1 MHHTNTL
8 LTLYAYGRKQKKNAA
23 MFVAGNNTLYSY
35 NFLKVKI
42 K

>member
-8 LTLYAYGRKQKKNAA
+8 LTLMVENIKINEA
-23 MFVAGNNTLYSY
+23 MFVAGNNTLYSF